1 MTSNASFIC
10 REHDIVA
17 ACALHELAH
26 AQERDYRR
34 CISFTI
40 DGNRYFIK
48 FGDTWCFASEV
59 ATQQKLANVAR
70 SEQDAPHV
78 PAIYHIFAHEHLT
91 YAIMEFVET
100 MEVPRDVFVQK
111 VADAVL
117 WLRGQPAPPGVALG
131 PLGGGRAWHKIFQ
144 DSCAPLPFT
153 SSVALE
159 RFLNKA
165 VATIRRRRPNI
176 ADINIADEPLVLT
189 QSDMDPSNFGVDTA
203 GRPVIFDFGQI
214 GWLPESLANYSLL
227 GASTFASGV
236 STGVLGDRLRSV
248 AESSNVKSMGAVRM
262 HLGMSF
268 SHDLGASRRFRSAK
282 MLMIPLRRPGLR
294 WESKDVVG
302 IRVMEQ

>member
-1 MTSNASFIC
+1 MTSNASFIS

-17 ACALHELAH
+17 ACAQHELAH
-26 AQERDYRR
+26 AQRREYRR
-34 CISFTI
+34 CISVTI
-40 DGNRYFIK
+40 DENRYFIK

-78 PAIYHIFAHEHLT
+78 PAIHHIFAHEHLT

-100 MEVPRDVFVQK
+100 MEVPMDVFVQK

-131 PLGGGRAWHKIFQ
+131 PLGGGRAWHKIFK
-144 DSCAPLPFT
+144 DNCAPLPFT
-153 SSVALE
+153 SP
-159 RFLNKA
+159 A
-165 VATIRRRRPNI
+165 VTTIRRRRPNI

-189 QSDMDPSNFGVDTA
+189 QSDMDSSNFGVDTV

-227 GASTFASGV
+227 GTSTFASGV
-236 STGVLGDRLRSV
+236 SAGVLGDSLRSV
-248 AESSNVKSMGAVRM
+248 AESANVKSMGAVRM

-268 SHDLGASRRFRSAK
+268 SHDLAR
-282 MLMIPLRRPGLR
+282 MLMVSLRRPRLR

-302 IRVMEQ
+302 IRVIEQ

>member
-1 MTSNASFIC
+1 MTSSASFVAH
-10 REHDIVA
+10 EQDITV
-17 ACALHELAH
+17 ACAQHELAH
-26 AQERDYRR
+26 AQQIDYRR
-34 CISFTI
+34 CISFII
-40 DGNRYFIK
+40 DDTRYFVK
-48 FGDTWCFASEV
+48 FGDTVSFASEAV
-59 ATQQKLANVAR
+59 TQQELARVAR
-70 SEQDAPHV
+70 GEQDAPHV
-78 PAIYHIFAHEHLT
+78 PAIHHIFAHEHLT

-100 MEVPRDVFVQK
+100 MEVPMDVFVQK

-117 WLRGQPAPPGVALG
+117 WLRRQPAPPSVALG
-131 PLGGGRAWHKIFQ
+131 PLGGGRAWHKIFK

-153 SSVALE
+153 SAVALE

-236 STGVLGDRLRSV
+236 STGVLGNRLRSV
-248 AESSNVKSMGAVRM
+248 AKSSNVKSMGAVRM

-268 SHDLGASRRFRSAK
+268 SHDLGAFDLSVKRDADEEPS
-282 MLMIPLRRPGLR
+282 
-294 WESKDVVG
+294 
-302 IRVMEQ
+302 